1 MNTVNAKA
9 IVGDW
14 LDKTN
19 RTQADLAQELG
30 MLPSTLSM
38 ILNGQRRMSLEDA
51 LRASQLSGLS
61 IDIFHRLW
69 TDRRPEEQQVA

>member
-14 LDKTN
+14 LDKTK
-19 RTQADLAQELG
+19 RTQAEFAQELG

-51 LRASQLSGLS
+51 LRASQLSGLPMET
-61 IDIFHRLW
+61 FHRLW
-69 TDRRPEEQQVA
+69 TDRRTEEQVA